1 MALCLAYLAF
11 VVGAFV
17 AGSSIPPGYLTQ
29 IVAIGLLSSINLF
42 LIGVL
47 SVYVSRIYDEVR
59 RRPGYVVGRM
69 RIHNDDPA

>member
-1 MALCLAYLAF
+1 
-11 VVGAFV
+11 V
-17 AGSSIPPGYLTQ
+17 TE

-59 RRPGYVVGRM
+59 HRPSYVVGRK
-69 RIHNDDPA
+69 RIHSKGPA